1 MKMYTIYDIEDM
13 KTNENAV
20 IFRFNGQKMT
30 VENGTMRTVEI
41 PREELENLIDWLKI
55 CSEKL
60 NRDYWDREH
69 AKTID

>member
-69 AKTID
+69 AKTIN